1 MTRRV
6 FLAGLYHET
15 HTFLSASTGLDAFR
29 QSLFRM
35 GNAMIAENRGDS
47 SPAGGFLDVA
57 DEAGW
62 EVIPS
67 IQMGAEPSGLVTREV
82 IETFESHLYPALSEA
97 AEQIDG
103 VFLILHGAMVAEG
116 CDDVEGSILAGVR
129 RVLARAGV
137 DVPVAAV
144 LDLHGNVSQEM
155 VDNSSLLVAYRENPH
170 TDARETAERA
180 ARLFGRLMDGMR
192 LRQVHRETPWV
203 LPPTGVGTA
212 DNPMRA
218 VNARAREIEAA
229 DPEIVNI
236 NVMAGY
242 AYADIACCGFSLNA
256 ATTGDP
262 ARAEDY
268 LGELQAM
275 LEAHVG
281 EGYPAED
288 DLASAL
294 ARADSLP
301 PGPGPVLFI
310 EAADN
315 IGGGTPGDATG
326 TLGPL
331 LDTGRDGIVAAI
343 CDPAAVRACM
353 EAGVGAEVE
362 LMIGGHT
369 DSHHGAP
376 IPFRGRVRTLSDGR
390 FRLENPHSHM
400 ASMRG
405 SNIEMGLSAVVTNE
419 QATIALNSI
428 KTAPMDL
435 GHLHSLG
442 VRPEDARYVI
452 VKAAVSHRAAYD
464 PIARASFRID
474 SPGLCTSNLTR
485 LPYRKLRGKN
495 ITAKR
500 TGT

>member
-1 MTRRV
+1 MAKRV

-15 HTFLSASTGLDAFR
+15 HTFLAARTGLDSFK
-29 QSLFRM
+29 QSLFRL
-35 GNAMIAENRGDS
+35 GSDIVRLSRGDT
-47 SPAGGFLDVA
+47 SPMGGFLDVA
-57 DEAGW
+57 DGAGW
-62 EVIPS
+62 QVIPS
-67 IQMGAEPSGLVTREV
+67 VQMGAEPSGLVTREV
-82 IETFESHLYPALSEA
+82 IETFESRLYPALTA
-97 AEQIDG
+97 AAGQIDG
-103 VFLILHGAMVAEG
+103 VFLNLHGAMVAEG
-116 CDDVEGSILAGVR
+116 RDDVEGSILAGVR
-129 RVLARAGV
+129 KVLAAAGV
-137 DVPVAAV
+137 SVPVVAV
-144 LDLHGNVSQEM
+144 LDLHGNVSQQM
-155 VDNSSLLVAYRENPH
+155 VDSSTLLVAYRENPH

-180 ARLFGRLMDGMR
+180 ARFLGQLMDGLQ

-212 DNPMRA
+212 DDPMRA
-218 VNARAREIEAA
+218 VCARARQIEVA
-229 DPEIVNI
+229 DPEILNI

-262 ARAEDY
+262 ARAEGY
-268 LGELQAM
+268 LAELQEV
-275 LEAHVG
+275 LESHITAA
-281 EGYPAED
+281 YPAED
-288 DLASAL
+288 DLATAL
-294 ARADSLP
+294 ARADALP
-301 PGPGPVLFI
+301 PGAGPVLLI

-331 LDTGRDGIVAAI
+331 LETGRDGIVAAI
-343 CDPAAVRACM
+343 CDPQAVQVCMAA
-353 EAGVGAEVE
+353 GIGAEVD

-369 DSHHGAP
+369 DEHHGAP
-376 IPFRGRVRTLSDGR
+376 LPFRGRVKTLSDGR

-400 ASMRG
+400 AAMRG
-405 SNIEMGLSAVVTNE
+405 SNIDMGPSAVVQSA

-464 PIARASFRID
+464 PITRASFRVD
-474 SPGLCTSNLTR
+474 SPGLCTSDLRR
-485 LPYRKLRGKN
+485 LPYRQLRGKR
-495 ITAKR
+495 ITAQ
-500 TGT
+500 GDGP